1 MIKLLMNGLNM
12 SYPIILDLYRM
23 KSSYFLIMTK
33 TCRSKPNG
41 LIQLRGGQKPL
52 FDAREQQ
59 LKRIS
64 LPIINLEHLSD
75 EHTYLYSQTWC
86 ALDALVEITNG
97 ALVVKPFRREPP

>member
-1 MIKLLMNGLNM
+1 MLL
-12 SYPIILDLYRM
+12 SDLQGNRD
-23 KSSYFLIMTK
+23 SQFRAITHS
-33 TCRSKPNG
+33 P
-41 LIQLRGGQKPL
+41 LRGLTKPITGGKKPI

-64 LPIINLEHLSD
+64 LPIINLEQLSD
-75 EHTYLYSQTWC
+75 EHAYLYNQTWC